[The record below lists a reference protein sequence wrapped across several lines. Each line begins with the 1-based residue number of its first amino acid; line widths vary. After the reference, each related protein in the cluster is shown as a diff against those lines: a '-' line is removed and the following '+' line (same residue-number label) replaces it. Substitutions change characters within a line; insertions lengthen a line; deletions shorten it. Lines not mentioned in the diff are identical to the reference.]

1 MVIKQMSQTPLM
13 LACQALDVE
22 MVELLIQRGADVQAT
37 DQKGYSVLHYAVWSQ
52 QEPWQQQLTLL
63 KYLRKHGPD
72 SHGNGNAGWTSM
84 RDAVRKSMTECLLI
98 HGADVNAKTK
108 CGTTPLELA
117 IGDDV
122 EIAQLLIQYEPKE
135 LADPKETSYLADRA
149 TSESIEFVK
158 LLKDYVDIDWCN
170 REVGRLAFWL
180 RLLANMALRLCRAAR
195 SWRTLVVMRSLR

>member
-72 SHGNGNAGWTSM
+72 SHGNGNVRSCALQTRARVDPHIVGIQGWLDIHAGRGEEEHDGMS
-84 RDAVRKSMTECLLI
+84 I
-98 HGADVNAKTK
+98 
-108 CGTTPLELA
+108 
-117 IGDDV
+117 
-122 EIAQLLIQYEPKE
+122 
-135 LADPKETSYLADRA
+135 DPR
-149 TSESIEFVK
+149 
-158 LLKDYVDIDWCN
+158 C
-170 REVGRLAFWL
+170 
-180 RLLANMALRLCRAAR
+180 
-195 SWRTLVVMRSLR
+195 